1 MYSTILSGGSL
12 SIFPPLI
19 YFLSFPDPLRKCQY
33 FPWWVIS
40 VRQSLLTSLVVC
52 CAAAKSAIVVK
63 GIVAL
68 PPRIGENYCLDSY
81 LAYGATGHPLIL
93 LVLSV
98 ADEEHH

>member
-1 MYSTILSGGSL
+1 M
-12 SIFPPLI
+12 P
-19 YFLSFPDPLRKCQY
+19 
-33 FPWWVIS
+33 VIS
-40 VRQSLLTSLVVC
+40 VRQSLLTSFVVC
-52 CAAAKSAIVVK
+52 GADAKSATVK